1 MRVAYVSPLPPQ
13 QTGIAD
19 YSAELLPHLA
29 ERLDLELFADDPH
42 RVIPALAGRF
52 PVHPLRALPE
62 RASSYDS
69 ILYQLGN
76 NADYHGR
83 IYRTLLE
90 VPGTPAIVVL
100 HEYVL
105 HHLVRGLTL
114 VHGDAAGYL
123 EEMRY
128 AYGRSGLALAKRSL
142 DTGIPV
148 DVWTHPLFERAVDA
162 SLGVI
167 VHSETTRQRVLAS
180 RPLARIAKVPHHL
193 SLDALPGART
203 LTREEARAALGLPQD
218 AFLVASFGFITPV
231 KRLDVA
237 LRAFARFHRE
247 VPSCRYLLV
256 GDVSPYYDLDAV
268 LKPELRDGVVKVGH
282 TELADFLRY
291 MVAVDLA
298 VNLRYPSAGETS
310 GTVVRLLGLG
320 RAVVVSDDGSFAEL
334 PDACCAKV
342 PLDETEEEALLA
354 YLRLFYQDE
363 ALRREMGENARRH
376 LAENHSLAGSARGYA
391 EFLEEIVAARPE
403 PFRPAPPLAPYP
415 ADDVLTDL
423 IAELAAEAADLGVG
437 EGDEELLRGLAEVVV
452 DLDLDRAG

>member
-1 MRVAYVSPLPPQ
+1 MRVAYASPLPPQ

-29 ERLDLELFADDPH
+29 AHLDLELFAEDPH
-42 RVIPALAGRF
+42 RVIPALAERF
-52 PVHPLRALPE
+52 PIHPLRTLPE
-62 RASSYDS
+62 RASRYDAV
-69 ILYQLGN
+69 LYQLGN
-76 NADYHGR
+76 SADYHGR
-83 IYRTLLE
+83 IYRTLRE
-90 VPGTPAIVVL
+90 VPGVIVL

-114 VHGDAAGYL
+114 VQGDAAGYL

-148 DVWTHPLFERAVDA
+148 DVWGYPLFERAVDA

-167 VHSETTRQRVLAS
+167 VHSETTRQRVLRS
-180 RPLARIAKVPHHL
+180 RPLARIAKIPHHL
-193 SLDALPGART
+193 SLDALPGASI
-203 LTREEARAALGLPQD
+203 LTREAARAALGLPRD

-247 VPSCRYLLV
+247 VPESRYLLV
-256 GDVSPYYDLDAV
+256 GDVSPYYDLDAI
-268 LKPELRDGVVKVGH
+268 LKPELREGVVRVGH
-282 TELADFLRY
+282 TELADFLRH

-320 RAVVVSDDGSFAEL
+320 QAVVVSDDGTFSEI
-334 PDACCAKV
+334 PEGCCAKV
-342 PLDETEEEALLA
+342 PLDETEEETLFSYLQLLH
-354 YLRLFYQDE
+354 RE
-363 ALRREMGENARRH
+363 AGLRREMGENARRH
-376 LAENHSLAGSARGYA
+376 IAETSTLAGSARGYA
-391 EFLEEIVAARPE
+391 DFLQEIAAARPAV
-403 PFRPAPPLAPYP
+403 FRPAPPLAPYP

-423 IAELAAEAADLGVG
+423 IADFAAEASDLGAG
-437 EGDEELLRGLAEVVV
+437 EGEEEILRGLAEVMV
-452 DLDLDRAG
+452 DLDLDRAR